1 MATFVNNLR
10 LKEINTGDESGTWGA
25 STNTNLELIGA
36 ALGYGT
42 KNMSADSNTTFTMPD
57 FSNDGVRSMHL
68 KITSGVALTATREV
82 TLGPNTVSKFW
93 IVENAT
99 TGGQSLTLKQGS
111 GSTVS
116 VPNGGS
122 VAIYTEGTGAGA
134 GVKDS
139 LANINITGTGVFT
152 NLTAGSADINGG
164 TIDGAALGSSSAIT
178 ALTVNG
184 NVSVDGGTIKLD
196 GDSPIGVGN
205 VFLGNNAGANATGSN
220 VLNVAIGSEAFS
232 TSTSGSGSVAV
243 GYGALQDAT
252 SIGNTA
258 IGASAAKETT
268 TAVGIVAVG
277 LEALKDNTTGNH
289 HTAIGYHALQQ
300 NTVGDYN
307 VAIGYQVLKANTTG
321 DRNIGIGVESFETAQ
336 TASDCIAIGYKAL
349 PGVLTGSN
357 SADFGDYDV
366 GLTATNG
373 SSTITVTIGTTGFTN
388 EMLNLKVGDI
398 LKIYGNYQGSI
409 GQPNLGGNITAEV
422 LCGSNTVFSNK
433 DYTITALIGGDTGNQ
448 FTFTATDTLGNPV
461 LANASDT
468 GDGKDGSGF
477 NIRSTQYNNIA
488 IGNWSMNQATSGTF
502 NLGIGSRSLR
512 QLTSGKFNLAIGH
525 GAGDGI
531 TNDDRNVC
539 IGVKSGEVLQSGFNT
554 FIGALSG
561 LRHND
566 PLGQN
571 IGIGAGPYGGDTGVL
586 NICMGVSSMLGGND
600 FSGNVCIGN
609 SAGYTLGISSTSTGQ
624 FYSDNVLIGNSAGS
638 YFLTTDAKH
647 NVGIGVNALKGD
659 NNLNYLQTPF
669 GPGFNPTETVAVG
682 YEAMSESAGSLGSYS
697 TAIGTRALK
706 FNNGPYNT
714 ALGFDAG
721 LTNTTGQFN
730 TLLGALAGKL
740 LNNTTA
746 NTAVGYA
753 ALSASNGGSGEN
765 TAIGALCAANLTT
778 GSFNVANGT
787 YALSANI
794 TGNNNVS
801 IGHRSLDAHLGSNCV
816 AVGKDAGTN
825 QTTSDNIISIGYNAQ
840 PSTTT
845 VDNEI
850 TLGDANITA
859 LRCNVTTI
867 SSLSDIRDKSN
878 IEDLPI
884 GLEFVNALNPVKFDW
899 SRRDGSMEG
908 AKDIGFI
915 AQDLDNVQENFN
927 IADYANLVLKEN
939 PDKLEASYGKLVPVL
954 VKAIQ
959 ELSAEVAELKEKIN
973 E

>member
-42 KNMSADSNTTFTMPD
+42 KNMAADSNTTFTMPD

-122 VAIYTEGTGAGA
+122 VAIYTEGSGAGA

-152 NLTAGSADINGG
+152 NLTAASADINGG
-164 TIDGAALGSSSAIT
+164 TIDGAALGSSVALT
-178 ALTVNG
+178 ALTLAG
-184 NVSVDGGTIKLD
+184 NLDVSGGTIKLD
-196 GDSPIGVGN
+196 GSFPIGVGN
-205 VFLGNNAGANATGSN
+205 VVMGFEAGDAFTGSN
-220 VLNVAIGSEAFS
+220 L
-232 TSTSGSGSVAV
+232 
-243 GYGALQDAT
+243 
-252 SIGNTA
+252 
-258 IGASAAKETT
+258 
-268 TAVGIVAVG
+268 
-277 LEALKDNTTGNH
+277 
-289 HTAIGYHALQQ
+289 
-300 NTVGDYN
+300 YN
-307 VAIGYQVLKANTTG
+307 VAIGYRALKNSTAGSGNVAVGSNALENNTVIGNMAFGTAALNLNTTG
-321 DRNIGIGVESFETAQ
+321 NLNTAVGLQSQANNLVGQSNTSLGYHSLEANLSDNNIAIGTEALTASTTGSRNVAMGAHVLRATQVSSDVIGIG
-336 TASDCIAIGYKAL
+336 YKTL
-349 PGVLTGSN
+349 DQVLTGN
-357 SADFGDYDV
+357 STVDFGNREY
-366 GLTATNG
+366 LLSASNG
-373 SSTITVTIGTTGFTN
+373 SSTITVTMPDNLTA
-388 EMLNLKVGDI
+388 EMKNLKVGDGFQI
-398 LKIYGNYQGSI
+398 FGNYQGGI
-409 GQPNLGGNITAEV
+409 GKPTLGGNIDAIV
-422 LCGSNTVFSNK
+422 LTGSNTTFSNK
-433 DYTITALIGGDTGNQ
+433 THTITSIIGGDTGNQ
-448 FTFTATDTLGNPV
+448 FTFTATDSGGAPV
-461 LANASDT
+461 LANALDT
-468 GDGKDGSGF
+468 GDGDDGSGY
-477 NIRSTQYNNIA
+477 NLNATQYNNIA
-488 IGNWSMNQATSGTF
+488 IGNFNMTAATSAAF
-502 NLGIGSRSLR
+502 NTVIGNRAGRS
-512 QLTSGKFNLAIGH
+512 LTSGYWNTLIGH
-525 GAGDGI
+525 AAGEKI
-531 TNDDRNVC
+531 TNDQRNTMV
-539 IGVKSGEVLQSGFNT
+539 GQYAGNRNESSFNT
-554 FIGALSG
+554 YLGPFNGMNHTAST
-561 LRHND
+561 
-566 PLGQN
+566 GQN
-571 IGIGAGPYGGDTGVL
+571 IAIGSGAYGGQTGTQNITMGLSNLLVAGDYSRNIAIGFYAGYSLGGDSTGTGAFDSDNTLVGHFSGGYLL
-586 NICMGVSSMLGGND
+586 NQNAVKNVAMGV
-600 FSGNVCIGN
+600 
-609 SAGYTLGISSTSTGQ
+609 
-624 FYSDNVLIGNSAGS
+624 
-638 YFLTTDAKH
+638 H
-647 NVGIGVNALKGD
+647 ALRGD
-659 NNLNYLQTPF
+659 PSLNYIAAPL
-669 GPGFNPTETVAVG
+669 GPGFNVKESVAIGWEAFSSATGSNGDYATAVG
-682 YEAMSESAGSLGSYS
+682 H
-697 TAIGTRALK
+697 RALHV
-706 FNNGPYNT
+706 NNGPYNT
-714 ALGFDAG
+714 AIGHDAG

-746 NTAVGYA
+746 NCAVGYA
-753 ALSASNGGSGEN
+753 ALSGSNGGSGEN
-765 TAIGALCAANLTT
+765 TAIGALCSANLTT
-778 GSFNVANGT
+778 GSYNVANGT
-787 YALSANI
+787 YALSANL

-816 AVGKDAGTN
+816 AVGKDASTN
-825 QTTSDNIISIGYNAQ
+825 VTTSDNTIAIGYNAQ
-840 PSTTT
+840 PSTNT

-959 ELSAEVAELKEKIN
+959 ELSAEVAELKEKL
-973 E
+973 